1 MFLLISTAREKDS
14 RYPNTMLEIEY
25 QSSNHQDVMTK
36 LLELDDSPMESK
48 IASMI
53 TTEGDFDEFDDP
65 EQALKENYSIEF
77 FIKEITF

>member
-1 MFLLISTAREKDS
+1 MFLLISVAREKDS

-25 QSSNHQDVMTK
+25 RSSNHQDAMTK

-48 IASMI
+48 IASLI
-53 TTEGDFDEFDDP
+53 TSGGDFDEYDDL